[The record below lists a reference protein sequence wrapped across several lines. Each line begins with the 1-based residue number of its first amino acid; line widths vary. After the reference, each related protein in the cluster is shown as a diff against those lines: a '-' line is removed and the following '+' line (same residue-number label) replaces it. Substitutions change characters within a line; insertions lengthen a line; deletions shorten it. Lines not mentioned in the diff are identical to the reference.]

1 MRSPR
6 MTTRRW
12 MVAVAVVGLIMGGIV
27 GHDRLKRRR
36 GHLLNLARTHLLRE
50 VACHNEAN
58 LYHALEENLRG
69 EATYEDVYRRDYRK
83 GRKENAIQRT
93 RYHRAMVGKY
103 RRAARYPWLPV
114 ESDPPEPDNPF
125 RLDPEQV

>member
-27 GHDRLKRRR
+27 GHERLKRRR
-36 GHLLNLARTHLLRE
+36 GLLLNLARAHFLRE
-50 VACHNEAN
+50 MACHQEAN
-58 LYHALEENLRG
+58 LYHALEQNLRG
-69 EATYEDVYRRDYRK
+69 ATGYESVYRRNYRK
-83 GRKENAIQRT
+83 RRKENAIQRT
-93 RYHRAMVGKY
+93 RYHRSLVSKY

-114 ESDPPEPDNPF
+114 ESDPPEPENSF
-125 RLDPEQV
+125 ALDPEHV